1 MQITKPRATQGKTR
15 LWARCL
21 VSILAT
27 LAGLA
32 ALAALVTTP
41 AMGGDRTDGSGKIQ
55 ISTLSNRPDK
65 LSGDDV
71 LVAVEVPQAAELRDV
86 TVKLNG
92 SDVTVAFAPEPG
104 THRLLG
110 LVKGLRLGKNE
121 LTASARRVGSARQ
134 QLVNHPITGPVF
146 SGPQQKPFYCQTHEF
161 RVYPGG
167 PFLTPSQIA
176 PPCEVP
182 TRIDYLYRTAAGAFA
197 ALNQNN
203 PLPADL
209 GYTTTT
215 TGATVP
221 YIVRLET
228 GTINRSVY
236 QTAVLDD
243 PRVAGPDLRTR
254 TDPGWN
260 GRLVHNFGG
269 GCQPGWYVQG
279 ASALFNVP
287 GAGDP
292 HLFLSKG
299 FAVSSAS
306 FTVLGNNCNFV
317 LAAETMMMVKEH
329 FIETYGVPLY
339 TMGWGCSGGSILQ
352 NMIADAYPGL
362 LDGIVP
368 QCSFADI
375 TNIHGL
381 DSRVLYNY
389 YVNGGAGVKWTEDEI
404 VKVSG
409 FHNFAHI
416 KDHGVG
422 RASRYDPLRNRPG
435 FPPDSSGIYPAA
447 VPHDVRYDPV
457 SNPRGV
463 RATLWDSMANIFG
476 RDARGFGRPA
486 LDNVGIQYGLAALNA
501 GQISM
506 AQFLDLNQKIGGMDS
521 DGNFTTRRTVA
532 DPKGIKAAYE
542 TGFFNVGGR
551 GLGSVA
557 ILDIDLIYR
566 DQTLTGDPHLKFQHF
581 ATRERI
587 RNTQGRDHNMVIWS
601 GATTPQTWV
610 QALLQM
616 DAWLSNLAAD
626 KSSAPL
632 AAKVV
637 KSKPASLQ
645 DGCWNGAT
653 FIPEPQFQGGTGT
666 SACNTLYPSW
676 TFPRFVAGAPLA
688 HDVVQCQRRPVN
700 VRDYPVAPDAAE
712 VTRLR
717 SIFADGVCDYARRG
731 INQPDLLDTWLV
743 YTGDGKYHKDRHPR
757 EINAP

>member
-1 MQITKPRATQGKTR
+1 MQITNIHAHQGKTR

-21 VSILAT
+21 V
-27 LAGLA
+27 A
-32 ALAALVTTP
+32 ALAAFAALVTAP
-41 AMGGDRTDGSGKIQ
+41 ATSANKIGSIQ

-71 LVAVEVPQAAELRDV
+71 LVAVDVPQATDLSDV

-92 SDVTVAFAPEPG
+92 SDITALFSPEPG

-121 LTASARRVGSARQ
+121 LRASARRAGSDRRE
-134 QLVNHPITGPVF
+134 LVNYPITGPVF

-167 PFLTPSQIA
+167 PFLTTSQIA
-176 PPCEVP
+176 APCALP
-182 TRIDYLYRTAAGAFA
+182 TRVDYLYRTAAGAFA
-197 ALNQNN
+197 ALNPTE
-203 PLPADL
+203 PLPVDL
-209 GYTTTT
+209 VNTTTTTT

-221 YIVRLET
+221 YVVRLET

-243 PRVAGPDLRTR
+243 PRVAGPDLRSR
-254 TDPGWN
+254 TAPGWN
-260 GRLVHNFGG
+260 GRLVYNFGG

-279 ASALFNVP
+279 ASALFNAP

-292 HLFLSKG
+292 NLFLSKG

-329 FIETYGVPLY
+329 FIKTYGVPLY

-381 DSRVLYNY
+381 DSRLLYNY
-389 YVNGGAGVKWTEDEI
+389 YVNGVAGVRWTEDAI

-416 KDHGVG
+416 KDHGAG
-422 RASRYDPLRNRPG
+422 RASRYDPVPNRAG
-435 FPPDSSGIYPAA
+435 FPPDSSWIYSPD
-447 VPHDVRYDPV
+447 VPLNVRYDPT
-457 SNPRGV
+457 SNRRGV
-463 RATLWDSMANIFG
+463 RATLWDSMVNIFG
-476 RDARGFGRPA
+476 RDAKGFGRQA
-486 LDNVGIQYGLAALNA
+486 LDNVGIQYGLAALNT
-501 GQISM
+501 GQISKE
-506 AQFLDLNQKIGGMDS
+506 QFLDLNEKIGGIDI
-521 DGNFTTRRTVA
+521 DGNFTAKRTVA

-542 TGFFNVGGR
+542 TGFFNAGGR
-551 GLGSVA
+551 GLGSTA

-587 RNTQGRDHNMVIWS
+587 RSAHGRVDNMVMWS
-601 GATTPQTWV
+601 GATTAETSE

-637 KSKPASLQ
+637 KSKPTSLQ
-645 DGCWNGAT
+645 DGCWNGST
-653 FIPEPQFQGGTGT
+653 FISEPQFQGGTGT

-676 TFPRFVAGAPLA
+676 TFPRFVAGSPLA
-688 HDVVQCQRRPVN
+688 HDVVQCYRRPVN
-700 VRDYPVAPDAAE
+700 MRDYAVTLSAAE
-712 VTRLR
+712 VSRLR
-717 SIFADGVCDYARRG
+717 SIFPNGVCDYSRRG
-731 INQPDLLDTWLV
+731 INQPVLLDTWLV
-743 YTGDGKYHKDRHPR
+743 YTGEGKYRKDRR
-757 EINAP
+757 Q